1 MGGEE
6 RGTTGIIKKKRQT
19 ATITYIDDYHLVV
32 ATCYYDCIRDTK
44 ERYTL
49 QKGCLRCVWC
59 TRSEND
65 TYQHDV
71 VYFILIFNQ
80 NDKNVYF

>member
-1 MGGEE
+1 MKVSCGHQQVISQSCQSIDGRRRE
-6 RGTTGIIKKKRQT
+6 RYHRHYKKKRQT

-49 QKGCLRCVWC
+49 QKGCLRCVCW
-59 TRSEND
+59 
-65 TYQHDV
+65 YALV
-71 VYFILIFNQ
+71 F
-80 NDKNVYF
+80 